1 MGAEIV
7 QVLLKLLEIQLLDIC
22 MLVKWL
28 DIAECMELSYRCYNR
43 NDFMRMKPILGLN
56 IQLFFATIYEGGKG
70 KFATVQW
77 PIY

>member
-1 MGAEIV
+1 MGTEIV

-28 DIAECMELSYRCYNR
+28 DIAELSYRCYNR